1 MTTDLHTTTNDVEP
15 ENDGTGATDTTNP
28 PAEKAAAEKA
38 SAEKAAAAKT
48 PVEEPAAEKPS
59 ARAQLTEYLSVRR
72 HPVVAAVSMLC
83 VAALVAV
90 AVLAYLLVQR
100 SDDLVAERQLT
111 ADKQTAETVAGR
123 YAVGAATFDFNN
135 LQPWS
140 AALKNGTAPEL
151 NSRFDVAVNTLTPL
165 IQEVQWV
172 QTAKLIA
179 AKTVDIRADRQFI
192 VQVFVSTHMTST
204 QNPKGLNTV
213 TPYTIT
219 LDRDSNWLITD
230 VAGIA
235 GAAQDGSSGS
245 GTPNLTQSDAGSGS
259 QGSSTQGNS
268 NQGNSNQGSDGT
280 GGQAPAAPRSRH
292 HDHSHPGRTPL
303 VGSAARRGNG
313 RRRCHDD
320 DVGSGAGVGHSGV
333 DRSDRPDRHTV
344 GSTRRARRPR
354 RRRSGR
360 SSRTGRS
367 IPPRRVRA
375 VGRQPRLSA
384 RPRGLR
390 HDRGVGGRYRGGGVV
405 PHGCGGP
412 FVRLRRGRRRPDRH
426 RRGVRVA
433 PDHAVLLRDHL
444 SRWCDAGA
452 ASGSRRS
459 HSSQRPRTSQR
470 RSSRAL
476 HAAASPEFWEHD
488 AQSMTPNMIDIPA
501 AMQICEISPA
511 KASTSDVVP
520 ARRRRSR

>member
-15 ENDGTGATDTTNP
+15 ENHGEPENDAAGATDTTSP
-28 PAEKAAAEKA
+28 PAEKPAAEKPSAGKA

-48 PVEEPAAEKPS
+48 PVEKPAVEKLP

-72 HPVVAAVSMLC
+72 HPVVAAISMLC
-83 VAALVAV
+83 VAALVV
-90 AVLAYLLVQR
+90 VGVLAYLLVQR
-100 SDDLVAERQLT
+100 SDDLAAERQLT

-259 QGSSTQGNS
+259 QGSSTQE
-268 NQGNSNQGSDGT
+268 NSNQGSGAGT
-280 GGQAPAAPRSRH
+280 GGQAPAAPA
-292 HDHSHPGRTPL
+292 PPTP
-303 VGSAARRGNG
+303 
-313 RRRCHDD
+313 
-320 DVGSGAGVGHSGV
+320 
-333 DRSDRPDRHTV
+333 
-344 GSTRRARRPR
+344 
-354 RRRSGR
+354 
-360 SSRTGRS
+360 
-367 IPPRRVRA
+367 
-375 VGRQPRLSA
+375 
-384 RPRGLR
+384 
-390 HDRGVGGRYRGGGVV
+390 
-405 PHGCGGP
+405 
-412 FVRLRRGRRRPDRH
+412 
-426 RRGVRVA
+426 
-433 PDHAVLLRDHL
+433 
-444 SRWCDAGA
+444 
-452 ASGSRRS
+452 
-459 HSSQRPRTSQR
+459 
-470 RSSRAL
+470 
-476 HAAASPEFWEHD
+476 
-488 AQSMTPNMIDIPA
+488 
-501 AMQICEISPA
+501 
-511 KASTSDVVP
+511 
-520 ARRRRSR
+520 

>member
-1 MTTDLHTTTNDVEP
+1 MTTDLHTTTNDAEP
-15 ENDGTGATDTTNP
+15 ENDEGANDTTAT
-28 PAEKAAAEKA
+28 PAEKATAEKPSAGKAAAEKTP
-38 SAEKAAAAKT
+38 AAKPSPEES
-48 PVEEPAAEKPS
+48 PVEKPS
-59 ARAQLTEYLSVRR
+59 ARAQLTEYLTVRR
-72 HPVVAAVSMLC
+72 PPVVAAVSMLC

-90 AVLAYLLVQR
+90 GVLAYLLVQR
-100 SDDLVAERQLT
+100 SDDLAAERQLT

-268 NQGNSNQGSDGT
+268 NQSDGNQGSDGT
-280 GGQAPAAPRSRH
+280 GGQAPA
-292 HDHSHPGRTPL
+292 
-303 VGSAARRGNG
+303 
-313 RRRCHDD
+313 
-320 DVGSGAGVGHSGV
+320 
-333 DRSDRPDRHTV
+333 
-344 GSTRRARRPR
+344 
-354 RRRSGR
+354 
-360 SSRTGRS
+360 
-367 IPPRRVRA
+367 
-375 VGRQPRLSA
+375 
-384 RPRGLR
+384 
-390 HDRGVGGRYRGGGVV
+390 
-405 PHGCGGP
+405 
-412 FVRLRRGRRRPDRH
+412 
-426 RRGVRVA
+426 
-433 PDHAVLLRDHL
+433 
-444 SRWCDAGA
+444 
-452 ASGSRRS
+452 
-459 HSSQRPRTSQR
+459 
-470 RSSRAL
+470 
-476 HAAASPEFWEHD
+476 
-488 AQSMTPNMIDIPA
+488 
-501 AMQICEISPA
+501 
-511 KASTSDVVP
+511 VP
-520 ARRRRSR
+520 AQPTP

>member
-15 ENDGTGATDTTNP
+15 ENDGEPENDAAGATGTTNP
-28 PAEKAAAEKA
+28 PGEK
-38 SAEKAAAAKT
+38 
-48 PVEEPAAEKPS
+48 PAVDKPS

-90 AVLAYLLVQR
+90 GVLAYLLVQR
-100 SDDLVAERQLT
+100 SDDLAAERQLT

-140 AALKNGTAPEL
+140 TALKNGTAPEL
-151 NSRFDVAVNTLTPL
+151 KSRFDVAVNTLTPL

-245 GTPNLTQSDAGSGS
+245 GDPNLVPRDSG
-259 QGSSTQGNS
+259 GAA
-268 NQGNSNQGSDGT
+268 T
-280 GGQAPAAPRSRH
+280 GRTGDSAPAAPAQ
-292 HDHSHPGRTPL
+292 PTP
-303 VGSAARRGNG
+303 
-313 RRRCHDD
+313 
-320 DVGSGAGVGHSGV
+320 
-333 DRSDRPDRHTV
+333 
-344 GSTRRARRPR
+344 
-354 RRRSGR
+354 
-360 SSRTGRS
+360 
-367 IPPRRVRA
+367 
-375 VGRQPRLSA
+375 
-384 RPRGLR
+384 
-390 HDRGVGGRYRGGGVV
+390 
-405 PHGCGGP
+405 
-412 FVRLRRGRRRPDRH
+412 
-426 RRGVRVA
+426 
-433 PDHAVLLRDHL
+433 
-444 SRWCDAGA
+444 
-452 ASGSRRS
+452 
-459 HSSQRPRTSQR
+459 
-470 RSSRAL
+470 
-476 HAAASPEFWEHD
+476 
-488 AQSMTPNMIDIPA
+488 
-501 AMQICEISPA
+501 
-511 KASTSDVVP
+511 
-520 ARRRRSR
+520 